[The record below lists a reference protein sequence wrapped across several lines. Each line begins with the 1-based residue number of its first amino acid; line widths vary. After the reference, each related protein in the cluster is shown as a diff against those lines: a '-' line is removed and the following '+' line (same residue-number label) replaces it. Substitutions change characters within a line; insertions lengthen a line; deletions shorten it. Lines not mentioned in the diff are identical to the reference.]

1 MSNLYFPTHKSN
13 LFKFDASHY
22 PLPVGKSKHEY
33 SVKEISGLRV
43 VVSTTGITFMFRFTM
58 NGRKY
63 CISLGK
69 LSDKSFEEILEMITQ
84 IRLLIAKGIN
94 PKTELQ
100 KQQHIPTFAQFAKN
114 TYLPAVKPH
123 KRSYPDD
130 VSRMRLHLNP
140 ILGDK
145 LLNEI
150 TTPMLNA
157 LLVEKQQSGLSN
169 ASVNRIRA
177 LLSTMFNMAIEHEWV
192 ITNPVTK
199 VKKFK
204 ENNQIERYL
213 TATELS
219 SLMLVLEN
227 PSRFSIHNLVVV
239 ALVKF
244 LLLTGVRKRE
254 AMDMLWSDVNLD
266 TGIWL
271 LKHNK
276 SGKARHIV
284 LSIEALNTLQAL
296 PKTAPHIFANPETG
310 IPFTDIRKP
319 FTKIMNAADIPN
331 MRIHDLRHNFASL
344 AVNSGESLYVV
355 QKLLGHASPHTTQ
368 RYAHLQHTTLR
379 NASEK
384 IAETV
389 RQASLVV

>member
-1 MSNLYFPTHKSN
+1 MNVSLKIPNPALDISN
-13 LFKFDASHY
+13 Y
-22 PLPVGKSKHEY
+22 PLPEGKSKHEY
-33 SVKEISGLRV
+33 SVNGITGLRI
-43 VVSTTGITFMFRFTM
+43 VVSKKSTTFMFRYTFQ
-58 NGRKY
+58 GKKY
-63 CISLGK
+63 VVVLGK
-69 LSDKSFEEILEMITQ
+69 ASEMSLKEAIELVHKYQ
-84 IRLLIAKGIN
+84 ALLHKGIN
-94 PKTELQ
+94 PTTEQQ
-100 KQQHIPTFAQFAKN
+100 KQQLIPTFAQFAKD

-130 VSRMRLHLNP
+130 VSRIRLHLNP
-140 ILGDK
+140 TIGDK

-310 IPFTDIRKP
+310 VPFTDIRKP

>member
-1 MSNLYFPTHKSN
+1 MTVSLKIPNPTLDMRN
-13 LFKFDASHY
+13 Y
-22 PLPVGKSKHEY
+22 PLPEGKSKHEY
-33 SVKEISGLRV
+33 SVNGITGLRI
-43 VVSTTGITFMFRFTM
+43 VVSKKSTTFMFRYTFQ
-58 NGRKY
+58 GKKHA
-63 CISLGK
+63 IVLGK
-69 LSDKSFEEILEMITQ
+69 ASEISIAEILDLVHKYQ
-84 IRLLIAKGIN
+84 SLLQKGTN
-94 PKTELQ
+94 PTLEQQ
-100 KQQHIPTFAQFAKN
+100 KQQRIPTFAQFAKN

-310 IPFTDIRKP
+310 VPFTDIRKP